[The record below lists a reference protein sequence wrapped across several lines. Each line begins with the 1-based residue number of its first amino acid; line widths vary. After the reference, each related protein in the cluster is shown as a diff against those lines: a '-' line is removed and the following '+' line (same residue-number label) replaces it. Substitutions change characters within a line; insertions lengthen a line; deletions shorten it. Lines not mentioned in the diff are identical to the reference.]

1 MRVVNME
8 ELTFK
13 CERCGAPLE
22 VSPETIIAVCPYCG
36 YPNHIS
42 GNIKTENIYI
52 VPPSLDKNTIAQS
65 FWKRVEKDFDLRRI
79 KDDIQIVGIEGGH
92 YAPTGQ
98 ERAR

>member
-8 ELTFK
+8 EFTFR

-52 VPPSLDKNTIAQS
+52 VPSLDKERDSPILLEEG
-65 FWKRVEKDFDLRRI
+65 REGLRPEKD
-79 KDDIQIVGIEGGH
+79 KG
-92 YAPTGQ
+92 
-98 ERAR
+98 